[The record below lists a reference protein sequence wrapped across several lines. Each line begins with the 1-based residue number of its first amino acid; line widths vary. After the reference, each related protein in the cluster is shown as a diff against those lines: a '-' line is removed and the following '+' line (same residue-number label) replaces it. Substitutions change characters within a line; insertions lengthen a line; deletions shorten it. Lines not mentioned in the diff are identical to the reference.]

1 LGRAADEPAAMR
13 AYFDIVSALRP
24 LPSDSAILYTYA
36 MAAEKAG
43 RFDVMESTLR
53 QILKKTPNDANALNA
68 LGYSMADRKQ
78 NLPEAFALITKAH
91 NLAPQDAFI
100 LDSLGW
106 VNFRMGKL
114 QKYRRT

>member
-1 LGRAADEPAAMR
+1 MPMH
-13 AYFDIVSALRP
+13 
-24 LPSDSAILYTYA
+24 
-36 MAAEKAG
+36 
-43 RFDVMESTLR
+43 
-53 QILKKTPNDANALNA
+53 LNA

-114 QKYRRT
+114 ELARDQLTQADQDEARGRNISALR